1 MLEQWVNQSWYGGFQ
16 WTRAFWPL
24 MSLYRSVVDKK
35 REAFLQNPPDK
46 VSLPV
51 VVVGNITAGGTGK
64 TPVVQTLVRKLLEE
78 GYKPAIVTRG
88 YGGSLQTFP
97 HLISEKDSPSSVG
110 DEPYMMYSS
119 LNIPV
124 VVDPQRNRAAKF
136 CTEESSLDVNVI
148 ICDDGLQH
156 YALNRD
162 IEFCVIDAQRE
173 FGNGHLIPVGPLREP
188 LSRLESVDFVVRN
201 GGSGEDGFKLKPT
214 RWVNLKSGEEVKPEA
229 LKEKLGSTELRAIA
243 GIGNPQRY
251 FDTVSELGLEIVSQ
265 AFPDHHAFSEQDFDG
280 ETVYLMTQ
288 KDAVKVSAFAT
299 NKMWYLEVSAALPDT
314 LLKEFIN
321 KLKNIKGHTDG

>member
-188 LSRLESVDFVVRN
+188 LSRLDSVDFVVRN
-201 GGSGEDGFKLKPT
+201 GGSGEDGFKLQPT
-214 RWVNLKSGEEVKPEA
+214 RWVNLKSGEEIPPHD
-229 LKEKLGSTELRAIA
+229 LKAKLPSNKLKAVA
-243 GIGNPQRY
+243 GIGNPQRF
-251 FDTVSELGLEIVSQ
+251 FDTVEELGFDIESQ
-265 AFPDHHAFSEQDFDG
+265 AFPDHHDFSEQDFDADC
-280 ETVYLMTQ
+280 VYLMTQ
-288 KDAVKVSAFAT
+288 KDAVKVKSFST
-299 NKMWYLEVSAALPDT
+299 DQMWYLEVSAALPET

-321 KLKNIKGHTDG
+321 KLSNIKGHTDG